1 LVLVDG
7 DLHPVPPLLEVLLAA
22 PIPAM
27 VVEMV
32 EMVVLAVIT
41 EDIQDIVVKV
51 VELADIVEQVEL
63 AVHNVLAVQGITEPV
78 AVEAEAQT
86 DGIKTLA
93 AEVQAV
99 VAAELVY
106 MAKEQVAP
114 VVQELRANLRQVRS
128 LTVLAEQA
136 AEDRVADRVA
146 KEVSI
151 IIQDL
156 QGFMKTELLDL
167 KQLHPTVVHT
177 ELQERAVTHILRAV
191 KLAVAVAV
199 Q

>member
-1 LVLVDG
+1 MDG

-32 EMVVLAVIT
+32 VLVVLAVIT
-41 EDIQDIVVKV
+41 EDIRVIVVKV

-93 AEVQAV
+93 ARVQAV

-114 VVQELRANLRQVRS
+114 VVQELLATLRQARS

-156 QGFMKTELLDL
+156 QGFMKPELLDL

-177 ELQERAVTHILRAV
+177 ELQDNLDTPVQQSQQEV
-191 KLAVAVAV
+191 VAEVEP
-199 Q
+199 